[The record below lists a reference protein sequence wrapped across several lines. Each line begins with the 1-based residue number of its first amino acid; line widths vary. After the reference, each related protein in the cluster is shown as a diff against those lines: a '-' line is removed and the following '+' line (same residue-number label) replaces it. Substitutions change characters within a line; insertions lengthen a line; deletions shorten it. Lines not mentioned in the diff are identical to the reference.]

1 MIWVTWRQ
9 FRGGAI
15 AAGIALAVLAI
26 TLAVTGPHIAHL
38 YDSSGVATC
47 TASTCAQLTTQ
58 FLNAVPP
65 FDQVLYALCLGIMA
79 LVPGLIGVFW
89 GAPLITREIEARTLP
104 LAWNQSVTRTRWL
117 AWKLGLTGLAA
128 MTAAGLLTLMVTWW
142 SGPADSALEVPY
154 GHRTSFQRLAP
165 VLFDTRA
172 IAPIGYAALAVALGA
187 FAGLLLRRTVPALA
201 STLTAFAAIQFS
213 WPNWIRPHL
222 ITAVTTSRPLTV
234 ADFGTIRIL
243 NSSTMTVAGTGQL
256 GQPGAWVLSSHV
268 VGPSGAAYAGPPIQA
283 CLDGSSSSQCFASL
297 AKLHLMQVFS
307 YQPADRFWNFQW
319 SETAIFTGL
328 AVLLAAA
335 CLLLVNRRRP
345 VGP

>member
-26 TLAVTGPHIAHL
+26 ALAVTGPHIAHL
-38 YDSSGVATC
+38 YDSIGVATC
-47 TASTCAQLTTQ
+47 TASTCQQLTTQ
-58 FLNAVPP
+58 FLNAVPA
-65 FDQVLYALCLGIMA
+65 FEQVLYALCLGIML

-104 LAWNQSVTRTRWL
+104 LAWSQSVTRTRWL

-142 SGPADSALEVPY
+142 SSPADSALEVPY
-154 GHRTSFQRLAP
+154 GHRTTFQRLAP

-172 IAPIGYAALAVALGA
+172 IAPIGYAAFAFALGA
-187 FAGLLLRRTVPALA
+187 FAGLLLRRTVSAMATTLA
-201 STLTAFAAIQFS
+201 AFAAVQFS

-222 ITAVTTSRPLTV
+222 ISAATTSRPLTP
-234 ADFGTIRIL
+234 ADLGSIRIL
-243 NSSTMTVAGTGQL
+243 NSHTMTISGTGQL

-268 VGPSGAAYAGPPIQA
+268 VGPSGAAFTGPPTPA
-283 CLDGSSSSQCFASL
+283 CLNQGSSGQCFASL
-297 AKLHLMQVFS
+297 ARLHLMQVFS
-307 YQPADRFWNFQW
+307 YQPADRFWDFQW
-319 SETAIFTGL
+319 TETAAFTGM
-328 AVLLAAA
+328 AILLAAA

-345 VGP
+345 AGP